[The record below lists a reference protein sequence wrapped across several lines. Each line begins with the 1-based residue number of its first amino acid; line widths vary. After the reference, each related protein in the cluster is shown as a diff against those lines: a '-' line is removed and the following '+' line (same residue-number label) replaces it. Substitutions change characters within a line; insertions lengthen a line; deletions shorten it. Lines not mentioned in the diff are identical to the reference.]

1 MQLRRWAAHV
11 AQILAALAALGAA
24 PARAQTRARVSV
36 DWGKVVRIS
45 KTTATLQVVVNPLL
59 RRDSPIH
66 NRVFQDLRE
75 LNCDYVRFVP
85 WLPYPKLA
93 VAELDPPRAGK
104 TSWHFSLIDPLTVD
118 FLNATAAQGH
128 SVVLNFSTI
137 PEWMFVTPK
146 PVAYPADPDQVD
158 WNYEQGTEMR
168 DPTMKQVAD
177 YYARL
182 VSWYAKGG
190 FTDEYGKW
198 HSSGY
203 HYPIAYWEVL
213 NEVDSEHQMSPEL
226 YSRLYDAVVKAIHAV
241 SPQTKFVGMALA
253 APRSDPGFFEYFLNP
268 KNHLPHTP
276 LDMISY
282 HFYASPSPEEPATV
296 WPYTFFAQADGFLDV
311 VHYIESIRKR
321 LAPSTRTDIDEL
333 GSILPYDTAAHM
345 VRPIPHFYWNLSGAM
360 YAYLYARLTR
370 LGIDVVGESQMVGYP
385 TQYPSVSMVDWTTGQ
400 PNARYWVL
408 KLLHDNFGPGDKLI
422 QTGFDTSAIYA
433 QGFITPGGTREVLLI
448 NKRSRPAVVS
458 LSGAEGAHEDY
469 VNQET
474 GSKGIGT
481 ANLVSDEVAL
491 GGFEVT
497 VVTLP

>member
-1 MQLRRWAAHV
+1 MQFKRSAIHL
-11 AQILAALAALGAA
+11 AQILVALAALVAA
-24 PARAQTRARVSV
+24 PARAQTRAHVSV
-36 DWGKVVRIS
+36 AWGKVVRIS

-66 NRVFQDLRE
+66 NQVFEALRE

-85 WLPYPKLA
+85 WLPYPKLG
-93 VAELDPPRAGK
+93 VAELAPPRAGK
-104 TSWHFSLIDPLTVD
+104 TSWNFSLIDPLTVD

-137 PEWMFVTPK
+137 PEWMFETPK
-146 PVAYPADPDQVD
+146 PAAFPSDPDRVD
-158 WNYEQGTEMR
+158 WDYEQGTELR

-182 VSWYAKGG
+182 VGWYANGG

-198 HSSGY
+198 HASGY

-213 NEVDSEHQMSPEL
+213 NEVDSEHQMSPEF
-226 YSRLYDAVVKAIHAV
+226 YTRLYDAVVTAIHAV
-241 SPQTKFVGMALA
+241 SPQTKFVGMALS
-253 APRSDPGFFEYFLNP
+253 APSSEPDFFQYFLNP

-282 HFYASPSPEEPATV
+282 HFYATPSAQEPIAA
-296 WPYTFFAQADGFLDV
+296 WPYTFFAQADGFLNV

-321 LAPSTRTDIDEL
+321 LSPSTRTDIDEL

-385 TQYPSVSMVDWTTGQ
+385 TQYPSVSMVNWTTGR

-408 KLLHDNFGPGDKLI
+408 KLLHDNFAPGDKLVE
-422 QTGFDTSAIYA
+422 TGYGTSAIYA
-433 QGFITPGGTREVLLI
+433 QAFITRDAKRKVLLI
-448 NKRSRPAVVS
+448 NKRNRPAVIS
-458 LSGAEGAHEDY
+458 LPGAAGAHEDY

-474 GSKGIGT
+474 GSTGIGS
-481 ANLVSDEVAL
+481 ANLVSDDVVL